1 MVAIKSQLFKQGKAE
16 DFNKILKRQKQDE
29 SDPKF
34 AISDSLQE
42 YQQQL
47 EASAGYQNQMK
58 LNKANI
64 RQDIINFV
72 IDYTVGDLDQLKG
85 MDFDDAKTQQKNK
98 MPSQMPKPCWR
109 APAA

>member
-1 MVAIKSQLFKQGKAE
+1 MVAQSEIFSKGKAE
-16 DFNKILKRQKQDE
+16 DFNKILKRQKKDE

-64 RQDIINFV
+64 RQDIVNFV
-72 IDYTVGDLDQLKG
+72 IDYTVGDLDQLKCEYV
-85 MDFDDAKTQQKNK
+85 ALYPSPWTLKNLK
-98 MPSQMPKPCWR
+98 KHIVK
-109 APAA
+109 